1 METRRQVAVAAD
13 AVQVVVVNMDW
24 PSSSNFAT
32 RAEMFFGPGL
42 RVLMIMASTRRLTHV
57 LRVVVGDSDDGDIAF
72 LVWMRKG
79 NDWMVSV
86 SRRAHYL
93 RAIVGIVRL
102 YSAYNL

>member
-57 LRVVVGDSDDGDIAF
+57 LRVVVGDQRRRGHSLPCLDE
-72 LVWMRKG
+72 KG
-79 NDWMVSV
+79 Q
-86 SRRAHYL
+86 
-93 RAIVGIVRL
+93 
-102 YSAYNL
+102 